1 MKLSEDQA
9 SGILELSIEGGL
21 SRSDYEAVVG
31 LVEHMLETHAR
42 INLLEIISDL
52 SWIEPADWWAEKM
65 THLSTAQFVDR
76 IAVISDIGQVGPVTR
91 AFAGSFPSEIRVFRG
106 NETQRARIWLSG
118 SAGARARP
126 EA

>member
-1 MKLSEDQA
+1 MMKLAEDQA

-65 THLSTAQFVDR
+65 AHLSTAQFVDR
-76 IAVISDIGQVGPVTR
+76 IAVISDNGQVGPVTR

-106 NETQRARIWLSG
+106 NETHRARIWLSG
-118 SAGARARP
+118 SAGA
-126 EA
+126 